1 MVPSGKFCA
10 REHLRCTPRL
20 WGTQN
25 GAEQGPVLYVVTLLL
40 WLTLVLRRRCPP
52 AVVGLRRAGDVPGD
66 ATALAAL
73 SISGP
78 TIRLTRNRIE
88 ELAPALVQ
96 HAHALSRR
104 LGHQDDKR
112 GAA

>member
-66 ATALAAL
+66 ATALATLQGDLRAWRRREIIGRSL
-73 SISGP
+73 D
-78 TIRLTRNRIE
+78 
-88 ELAPALVQ
+88 LA
-96 HAHALSRR
+96 
-104 LGHQDDKR
+104 
-112 GAA
+112 GAGRTAQR